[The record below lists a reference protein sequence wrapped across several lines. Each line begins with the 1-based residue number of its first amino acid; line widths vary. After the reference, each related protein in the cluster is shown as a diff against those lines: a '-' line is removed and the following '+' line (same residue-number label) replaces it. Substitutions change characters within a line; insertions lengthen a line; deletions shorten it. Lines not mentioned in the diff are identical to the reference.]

1 MKTAFLVIGFLLALT
16 FNSYGG
22 ERVFRIESPDFKE
35 GGPIPKKF
43 TCEGENLS
51 PQIKWGEPPEG
62 TKSYAL
68 VVEDPDAPM
77 GTFVH
82 WVVFDLPSDVRE
94 LERGVGSNGA
104 GSNGIKQGL
113 TDFGQT
119 GYGGPCP
126 PKGHG
131 RHRYNFVLKALD
143 VPSLELPDG
152 AKKSEI
158 ERATRGHVLAET
170 RLTGIFQR

>member
-113 TDFGQT
+113 TDFGDRLRRAVPAK
-119 GYGGPCP
+119 GP
-126 PKGHG
+126 
-131 RHRYNFVLKALD
+131 RQAQ
-143 VPSLELPDG
+143 
-152 AKKSEI
+152 I
-158 ERATRGHVLAET
+158 
-170 RLTGIFQR
+170 